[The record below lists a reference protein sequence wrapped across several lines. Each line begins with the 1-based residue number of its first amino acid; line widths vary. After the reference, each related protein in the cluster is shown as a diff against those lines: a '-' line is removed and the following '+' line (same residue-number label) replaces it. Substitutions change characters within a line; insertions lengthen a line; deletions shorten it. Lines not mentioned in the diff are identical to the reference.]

1 MKLYTFLAMA
11 ITLSILAAPLQSV
24 SSTPT
29 EDSLPALDREIPRYS
44 EELNL
49 LRQELIAGG
58 TIDVELLQAEYIVTA
73 EGFDSATSQTLAAN
87 DRTHLLPYQFVK
99 NDPRRGGRSYLTY
112 TVDQSDGV
120 ALTWLPGNVI
130 GSLPNSYTEPLI
142 DQSMAQW
149 HSAPDCNGPA
159 IVKIPDSG
167 GNIDVADDLVFGR
180 PRGNSTADITHSGWI
195 SSGFFNVLAPGGS
208 RFILGVAISFGFVDE
223 NGDPTDIDGNGK
235 GDVAFV
241 EIYYNR
247 GFSWSQ
253 IGDESHVPIESI
265 ATHETGHALGI
276 NHFGRVFLTKHGTP
290 GELDDVKFAP
300 RAVMN
305 AVYVSDFSTLTGTD
319 KASFCQFWA
328 NSN

>member
-1 MKLYTFLAMA
+1 MKRVTLVTVVV
-11 ITLSILAAPLQSV
+11 TLSMLAAAVPPV
-24 SSTPT
+24 SSTSTQDYP
-29 EDSLPALDREIPRYS
+29 LVLDREIPRYS
-44 EELNL
+44 EELDL
-49 LRQELIAGG
+49 LRQELIASG
-58 TIDVELLQAEYIVTA
+58 TVDVELLQAEYITTA
-73 EGFDSATSQTLAAN
+73 EGFDPATSQTLAAN

-120 ALTWLPGNVI
+120 ALTLLPGNVV

-149 HSAPDCNGPA
+149 QSSPECNGPA

-167 GNIDVADDLVFGR
+167 GNIDVADDIVFRR
-180 PRGNSTADITHSGWI
+180 PRGSSTADITHAGWI
-195 SSGFFNVLAPGGS
+195 SSGFFNVFAPGGS
-208 RFILGVAISFGFVDE
+208 RFILGVAISFGFVDQ
-223 NGDPTDIDGNGK
+223 NGLPTDIDGNGK
-235 GDVAFV
+235 GDVSFV

-253 IGDESHVPIESI
+253 IGDESHIDIETL
-265 ATHETGHALGI
+265 AVHETGHALGI
-276 NHFGRVFLTKHGTP
+276 NHFGRVFLTKNGDLGT
-290 GELDDVKFAP
+290 LDDVKFAP

-305 AVYVSDFSTLTGTD
+305 AVYVSEFSTLTGTD

>member
-1 MKLYTFLAMA
+1 MKRVKLV
-11 ITLSILAAPLQSV
+11 ICVVTLSMLAAAVPPA
-24 SSTPT
+24 SSTSTQDYPLVF
-29 EDSLPALDREIPRYS
+29 DPEIPRYS
-44 EELNL
+44 ADLDR
-49 LRQELIAGG
+49 LRQELIASG
-58 TIDVELLQAEYIVTA
+58 TVDVELLRAEYITTA
-73 EGFDSATSQTLAAN
+73 EGFDPATSQTLAAN

-99 NDPRRGGRSYLTY
+99 NDPRRGGRSYITY
-112 TVDQSDGV
+112 VIDQSDGG
-120 ALTWLPGNVI
+120 ALTLLPGNVV

-149 HSAPDCNGPA
+149 QSSPECNGPA
-159 IVKIPDSG
+159 IVKIADSG
-167 GNIDVADDLVFGR
+167 GNIDVVDDIFFRR
-180 PRGNSTADITHSGWI
+180 PRGSSTADITHAGWI

-223 NGDPTDIDGNGK
+223 NGDPTDIDGNGL

-253 IGDESHVPIESI
+253 IGDESHIDIETI
-265 ATHETGHALGI
+265 ATHETGHGLGL
-276 NHFGRVFLTKHGTP
+276 NHFGRVFLTKNGNP
-290 GELDDVKFAP
+290 GILEDVKFAP

-305 AVYVSDFSTLTGTD
+305 AVYVSDFSNVTGTD
-319 KASFCQFWA
+319 KASFCQIWS